1 MSTRSKS
8 AKADVGILGQNND
21 GTLHDSSA
29 SKKSDVE
36 DNIDNGPMIASRL
49 DVYNALG
56 SSKFVG
62 SSSFA
67 GKADGTKTIPALPPM
82 SGLFVHDVG
91 RISLPITPSQ
101 ATTLKQQSWKT
112 TDDGKSNLFL
122 NFLH

>member
-8 AKADVGILGQNND
+8 AKADVGILGKNND
-21 GTLHDSSA
+21 DTVHDD
-29 SKKSDVE
+29 SKKSEDV
-36 DNIDNGPMIASRL
+36 IDDGPMISSRL

-67 GKADGTKTIPALPPM
+67 GKADGRKTIPALPQTP
-82 SGLFVHDVG
+82 GLFVHDIG

-101 ATTLKQQSWKT
+101 AESLKEQSWKT
-112 TDDGKSNLFL
+112 TDDGEFTLLSN
-122 NFLH
+122 

>member
-8 AKADVGILGQNND
+8 AKADVGILDKNND
-21 GTLHDSSA
+21 DTVHDD
-29 SKKSDVE
+29 SKKSEDV
-36 DNIDNGPMIASRL
+36 IDDGPMISSRL

-67 GKADGTKTIPALPPM
+67 GKAGTKTIPALPQTP
-82 SGLFVHDVG
+82 GLFVHDIG

-101 ATTLKQQSWKT
+101 AESLKEQSWKT
-112 TDDGKSNLFL
+112 TDDGE
-122 NFLH
+122 